1 MLLRR
6 RRRPRPQ
13 SPYVTVLETGDKA
26 AIALARVCL
35 DSADV
40 KHWVRD
46 DLVQDFF
53 GLGTLGTACN
63 YVTGPARVVVNR
75 EDAEVA
81 VELLSGME
89 RSGQRYRHVV
99 RVYAIL
105 DLAATAFGL
114 IRSLWR

>member
-1 MLLRR
+1 MFLRR

-13 SPYVTVLETGDKA
+13 CPYVTVLETGDKA
-26 AIALARVCL
+26 AIALARARL

-40 KHWVRD
+40 RHWVRD

-63 YVTGPARVVVNR
+63 FVTGPARVVVNG
-75 EDAEVA
+75 EDAEDA
-81 VELLSGME
+81 AELLSGMQ
-89 RSGQRYRHVV
+89 RSRQRYRRVV
-99 RVYAIL
+99 KAYAIL
-105 DLAATAFGL
+105 DLVATAFGL